1 MKKTK
6 EQNQQEIEECISLI
20 KSLSKDGNFRVGQ
33 IISNAIN
40 DRDLFYIENGDL
52 NECLRRFEKFLI

>member
-6 EQNQQEIEECISLI
+6 EQNQQEIEEFISLI